1 MSVTGLEVFDATVQ
15 KTNAWLKRLME
26 ILESDDRHL
35 AYLALRATLH
45 ALRDRLTVE
54 EAAELAAQLP
64 MLVRGFYFEGWD
76 PTGKPV
82 RDRHLD
88 AFLARIWR
96 ELPPGAPVDP
106 EPAARAV
113 FRLLAE
119 RIAEGEL
126 EDVRHVLPGEVRE
139 LWGDGR
145 RGETV
150 SASDQTVR

>member
-1 MSVTGLEVFDATVQ
+1 
-15 KTNAWLKRLME
+15 
-26 ILESDDRHL
+26 
-35 AYLALRATLH
+35 
-45 ALRDRLTVE
+45 
-54 EAAELAAQLP
+54 
-64 MLVRGFYFEGWD
+64 
-76 PTGKPV
+76 V

-96 ELPPGAPVDP
+96 ELPPGTPVDP

-126 EDVRHVLPGEVRE
+126 EDVRHVLPGEIRE

-145 RGETV
+145 RGEAV
-150 SASDQTVR
+150 SASDQIVR